1 MTTLHSLGIYL
12 VGNTFQKGTYIFQH
26 YRHPLP
32 NMDHFSIVQVQI
44 GLWGSVVEKGEMT
57 SMGAFVMD
65 KKAELLLQLVR
76 T

>member
-1 MTTLHSLGIYL
+1 MTTLHSLGICL
-12 VGNTFQKGTYIFQH
+12 VGNTVQKGTFQH
-26 YRHPLP
+26 YRLPLP
-32 NMDHFSIVQVQI
+32 NLDLFSIVQVQI